1 MMNFRYSGGGINA
14 PISNQARRDGWEPA
28 GSPVER
34 RASLRFQ
41 WKGTASIRILPDGPN
56 VLGVLL
62 DLSEGGCGIELGMAI
77 PAQVGA
83 KVKVDLRVQG
93 LTLTRMGILRNIQ
106 LIRSVEKETRAGIE
120 FIEGR
125 DRDAEQYRLLTKGL
139 LTQTREDA

>member
-1 MMNFRYSGGGINA
+1 MG
-14 PISNQARRDGWEPA
+14 GWEP
-28 GSPVER
+28 GGRPVER
-34 RASLRFQ
+34 RASLRFP
-41 WKGTASIRILPDGPN
+41 WKGTASMRILPDGPD

-62 DLSEGGCGIELGMAI
+62 DLSEEGCGIELGMAI
-77 PAQVGA
+77 PGQVGA

-125 DRDAEQYRLLTKGL
+125 GRDAEQYRLLTKGL
-139 LTQTREDA
+139 LTQTLGRA